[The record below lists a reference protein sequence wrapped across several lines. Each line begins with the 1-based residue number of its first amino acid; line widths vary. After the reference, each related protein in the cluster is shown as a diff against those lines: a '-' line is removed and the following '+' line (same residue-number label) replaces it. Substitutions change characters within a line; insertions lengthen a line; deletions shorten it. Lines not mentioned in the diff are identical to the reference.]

1 MTAKAVFVSQTLG
14 VYVTGEELRLLRE
27 DGAVLCDL
35 WLGKQR
41 APGSMV
47 WLRLEPYAL
56 DTLSRAYDA
65 ERAAIDAGLAKLPPR
80 PDTRAADRRRKRERL
95 HD

>member
-1 MTAKAVFVSQTLG
+1 VTAKAVFASQTFA
-14 VYVTGEELRLLRE
+14 VYVTGPDLRE
-27 DGAVLCDL
+27 LCRKGDLRCDL
-35 WLGKQR
+35 FFGEKR
-41 APGSMV
+41 A
-47 WLRLEPYAL
+47 EPDSVLVDLNSLAWSYLA
-56 DTLSRAYDA
+56 DAVAA